1 MDFRIL
7 GPFEVCDG
15 DQHIPIGPP
24 KQRAVL
30 AVLLVHANQ
39 VVAVDRL
46 IDLLWGEEPP
56 ARAGGA
62 LQAYMHNLRR
72 VLEPARPRRSP
83 PVVLVTQA
91 PGYVLRVGPDELDAT
106 RFEALAAEGRRLLA
120 ESRPETAR
128 QRLAEALA
136 LWRGPA
142 PLPEFAHEPF
152 AQAAAAR
159 LKELREVA
167 IEDRL
172 EAELATGW
180 HVEAVAEL
188 EVLVGQHPLRERL
201 WGLLMVA
208 LYQSGR
214 QGDALR
220 AGAQARNVLRED
232 LGVEPGPALRRIQA
246 DILAQAPSLE
256 PRAPTEPP
264 WPIVASS
271 ASAPPPLRA
280 DPPEVLVGRER
291 PLATLLDAVERARRG
306 SGQLVLIS
314 GEAGIGKTRL
324 LEELAVRAAATGATV
339 AWGRGYEG
347 AGTPAFWPWVQT
359 IRGLLGQME
368 ADTARAV
375 LATVAGEIA
384 QIAPEVRE
392 LVGDTGSPAL
402 ADPAAARF
410 RLYGAVTD
418 VIRRLAIGKP
428 VLVLLDDLHWV
439 DVASLE
445 LTRFLATHLEP
456 AAILLVGT
464 YRPGDV
470 RPGHALAATLG
481 ELARLPR
488 VTRLS
493 LEGLSEPDVARFIAE
508 KTAVEPS
515 SAVVAEVH
523 RRTNGNP
530 FFVAELAR
538 LLAAEGVLGAG
549 GGIGIRIPTGV
560 RDVIRRRLTRLPELT
575 NQLLGAAA
583 VVGPDFDLAVVAQAA
598 EVDPL
603 AALELMDLAVASR
616 IVLEDPETVDG
627 FRFSH
632 ALLQQTVYAELGRA
646 RRAQLHAR
654 AAQILHARWGEDPS
668 RAVELARHWF
678 HAAPVA
684 GPEPGIAAAV
694 RAADVAQV
702 RLAYEQ
708 AEDQLRR
715 ALELLERM
723 PPGPDRS
730 RTELSVQNRLAVVL
744 TQTQGYASKGVAEA
758 WGRAREL
765 CPDASTAADL
775 LPSLWG
781 LFTAS
786 LSTLQLR
793 ATMEVAAQLR
803 ELARTGIDPSA
814 PLAGHLASGIALF
827 HSGDLVAARHECE
840 QAVEACD
847 SIDDLGALISTFVM
861 NPAVVANGYL
871 GMVRWLLGDRRC
883 AREITGRSVDIAE
896 RHGHRF
902 GLANALYFDGWLAI
916 LEGDTGSVRQRVEQ
930 ITANQRGSQ
939 EAAGMAMTISGWS
952 RGPEDYTRAH
962 AELRKAITDLRS
974 NGFRLSATLYL
985 GFLAD
990 LHLRAQRAEAAL
1002 GAAEEALTEVDATGE
1017 RFYEADLHRLRGEA
1031 LALLSGRSQEAESSL
1046 RRAVAVA
1053 ESQQAISLQRRAMAS
1068 LALLTEAR

>member
-7 GPFEVCDG
+7 GPFEVCHG
-15 DQHIPIGPP
+15 GERIRIGPP

-83 PVVLVTQA
+83 PILLVTQA
-91 PGYVLRVGPDELDAT
+91 PGYLLRVGPQELDAT
-106 RFEALAAEGRRLLA
+106 RFQALASEGRRLLA
-120 ESRPETAR
+120 ESQPETAR
-128 QRLAEALA
+128 QRLTEALA

-142 PLPEFAHEPF
+142 PLVEFAHEPF

-172 EAELATGW
+172 EAELATGG

-220 AGAQARNVLRED
+220 AGAKARNVLRED

-256 PRAPTEPP
+256 PRAPSESSG
-264 WPIVASS
+264 PIVVSS
-271 ASAPPPLRA
+271 ASAPPLRP

-291 PLATLLDAVERARRG
+291 PLATLLDAVESARRG

-324 LEELAVRAAATGATV
+324 LEELASRAAATGATV

-368 ADTARAV
+368 ADTARAA

-392 LVGDTGSPAL
+392 LVGETGPTGL

-418 VIRRLAIGKP
+418 VIHRLAIRKP

-470 RPGHALAATLG
+470 LPGHALAATLG

-508 KTAVEPS
+508 TTAVEPS

-523 RRTNGNP
+523 HRTNGNP

-538 LLAAEGVLGAG
+538 LLAAEGVLGAQ
-549 GGIGIRIPTGV
+549 GGIGIRIPTSV

-598 EVDPL
+598 EVDQL
-603 AALELMDLAVASR
+603 AALELMDLAVASH

-632 ALLQQTVYAELGRA
+632 TLLQQTVYAELGRA

-654 AAQILHARWGEDPS
+654 AAEILHARWGEDPS

-730 RTELSVQNRLAVVL
+730 RTELSVQNRLAAVL

-765 CPDASTAADL
+765 CRDASTAADL

-793 ATMEVAAQLR
+793 ATMEVAGQLR
-803 ELARTGIDPSA
+803 ELARSRIDPSV

-827 HSGDLVAARHECE
+827 HSGELVAARHECE
-840 QAVEACD
+840 QAVAACD
-847 SIDDLGALISTFVM
+847 SIDDLSALISTFVM
-861 NPAVVANGYL
+861 NPAVIANGYL
-871 GMVRWLLGDRRC
+871 GMARWLLGDRRC
-883 AREITGRSVDIAE
+883 AREITGRTVDIAD

-916 LEGDTGSVRQRVEQ
+916 LEGDTDSVRQRVEQ
-930 ITANQRGSQ
+930 IRANQRGSQ

-952 RGPEDYTRAH
+952 RGPEDYARAH
-962 AELRKAITDLRS
+962 AELRQAITDLRS
-974 NGFRLSATLYL
+974 NGFRLSATLYI

-1002 GAAEEALTEVDATGE
+1002 AAAEEALAEVEATGE

-1031 LALLSGRSQEAESSL
+1031 LALLPGRAQEAESSL

-1053 ESQQAISLQRRAMAS
+1053 ESQQAISLQRRANAS
-1068 LALLTEAR
+1068 LASLTEAR